1 MRKKEINSDR
11 KKAVNHVPDSCTSLK
26 KMPKPIEM
34 IHRTKNNT
42 EKQIII
48 DLDDAYGVPFS
59 SASFHIQEE

>member
-1 MRKKEINSDR
+1 MEKQI
-11 KKAVNHVPDSCTSLK
+11 
-26 KMPKPIEM
+26 PKPVEI

-59 SASFHIQEE
+59 SASFHIQEN